1 MTSSTSVNPVSR
13 PLQNDVN
20 NVVGPAA
27 LKPSPHQL
35 DQIDSKG
42 YIALTSLNRNNC
54 IDMFDQ
60 ILLQAIRHRASDIH
74 VECRENDLR
83 VRFRIDGMMYQVAE
97 LNHSVHPQLIS
108 RIKIVAGMDIAEK
121 RLPQDG
127 RFTFSSLNGKVDCR
141 VSTLPAIQGE
151 KAVIRVLD
159 RNQAITEIGELG
171 LSPKNFHLVTGLA
184 RRSHGLVL
192 VTGPTGSGKT
202 STLYALLHSINTV
215 HKNIVT
221 LEDPVEYSLEN
232 INQVQINSKAGLRFA
247 SGLRSALRQDP
258 DVIMVGEVRDE
269 ETAQLA
275 VHAALTGHLVLS
287 TLHTNS
293 AAAAVTRLMDMGCA
307 PYLLASALMGI
318 VSQRLVRLLCPL
330 CQQAYRLSSAEAAWL
345 DRTDLNGA
353 SMYKPTGCSQCYS
366 LGYMGRTAIQ
376 EVMVI
381 NAKLRKAIYSGSRSE
396 QELECLAIDNHM
408 VPIKQDGIEKAAQGL
423 SSLEEI
429 LRVLSEDQGKEG

>member
-1 MTSSTSVNPVSR
+1 MTFRTSEDWVGSSNQEGSSTVLGSG
-13 PLQNDVN
+13 LI
-20 NVVGPAA
+20 
-27 LKPSPHQL
+27 PSPQRCGEKEARH
-35 DQIDSKG
+35 
-42 YIALTSLNRNNC
+42 YITLTGLNLSNC
-54 IDMFDQ
+54 IDMFDR
-60 ILLQAIRHRASDIH
+60 ILHQAIIHRASDIH

-83 VRFRIDGMMYQVAE
+83 IRFRIDGIMYQVAE
-97 LNHSVHPQLIS
+97 LERSVHPQLIS

-127 RFTFSSLNGKVDCR
+127 RFTFAGINGKVDCR
-141 VSTLPAIQGE
+141 VSTMPAIQGE

-159 RNQAITEIGELG
+159 RHQTITEIAELG
-171 LSPKNFHLVTGLA
+171 LSPRNYQLITALSK
-184 RRSHGLVL
+184 RSHGLLL

-215 HKNIVT
+215 YKNIVT

-307 PYLLASALMGI
+307 PYLLSSALMGI

-330 CQQAYRLSSAEAAWL
+330 CQQACRLSPGEAAWL
-345 DRTDLNGA
+345 NRPDLNGA
-353 SMYKPTGCSQCYS
+353 CMYKPVGCSQCYG

-381 NAKLRKAIYSGSRSE
+381 DAKLKKAIYSGARSE
-396 QELECLAIDNHM
+396 EELEILARDNQM
-408 VPIKQDGIEKAAQGL
+408 VPIKRDGMDKVVQGL

-429 LRVLSEDQGKEG
+429 LRVLSEEQQSEG